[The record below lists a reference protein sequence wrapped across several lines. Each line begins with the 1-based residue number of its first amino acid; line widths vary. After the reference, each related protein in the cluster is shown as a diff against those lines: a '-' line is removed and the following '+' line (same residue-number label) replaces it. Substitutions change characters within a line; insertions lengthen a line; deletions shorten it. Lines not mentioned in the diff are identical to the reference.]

1 MDVVKVL
8 IADNQFIAAEGIK
21 SLIHSEAG
29 FAFVGVAENTEE
41 LIHHLNSNCPDVLI
55 IDHAST
61 AFQLDD
67 IAKIK
72 TLAPKVNILAIIPDQ
87 SKMFFVSSIK
97 SGVTSIL
104 LKNCDRE
111 EIIEAIY
118 STAKGEKFYCNKVLD
133 VIVNPAEIVNPISI
147 NSVASCE
154 GVNISER
161 EEEIIKFIAEGYS
174 NKQIA
179 DLLFLSPH
187 TVNTHRKNIMSKIG
201 VNNTAGIVIY
211 AIKKEIISPNKYLF
225 SSTPN

>member
-97 SGVTSIL
+97 SGVASIL

>member
-1 MDVVKVL
+1 MPAIKVL
-8 IADNQFIAAEGIK
+8 IADNQFIAAEGLK
-21 SLIHSEAG
+21 SLVQSVKG
-29 FAFVGVAENTEE
+29 FSFIGVAENSTELYE
-41 LIHHLNSNCPDVLI
+41 YLSSCCPDVLI
-55 IDHAST
+55 IDHASS

-67 IAKIK
+67 ISKIRA
-72 TLAPKVNILAIIPDQ
+72 LAPGINILAIIQDQ
-87 SKMFFVSSIK
+87 TKMFFVSSIK
-97 SGVTSIL
+97 IGVTSIL

-118 STAKGEKFYCNKVLD
+118 STSKAEKFYCSKVLD
-133 VIVNPAEIVNPISI
+133 VIVNQTENANPLSIS
-147 NSVASCE
+147 SFATCE
-154 GVNISER
+154 GINISDR

-187 TVNTHRKNIMSKIG
+187 TINTHRKNIMNKIG

-225 SSTPN
+225 SSTSN

>member
-8 IADNQFIAAEGIK
+8 IADNQFIVAEGLR
-21 SLIHSEAG
+21 SLIHSESG
-29 FAFVGVAENTEE
+29 FFLVGVAENSFE
-41 LIHHLNSNCPDVLI
+41 LANYLSNNTPDVLI
-55 IDHAST
+55 IDHASK

-67 IAKIK
+67 ISKIK
-72 TLAPKVNILAIIPDQ
+72 MLAPKINILAIIPDQ

-97 SGVTSIL
+97 LGVTSIL
-104 LKNCDRE
+104 LKDCDRE
-111 EIIEAIY
+111 EIIEAVY

-133 VIVNPAEIVNPISI
+133 VIVNPGEVANPVSI

-161 EEEIIKFIAEGYS
+161 EEEIIKLIAEGYS

-179 DLLFLSPH
+179 DQLFLSPH

-225 SSTPN
+225 SSTAN